1 MSQTYPQWPETAFPD
16 SLDGFTQYVNI
27 LASDGPL
34 IKKYLD
40 AMYAGNQTLA
50 NQYLEQIP
58 NYAQKIITAGDL
70 NRLVQALKA
79 IEAFYRND
87 IEDIIATKQAE
98 WETTINRFS
107 YQGTWASNTTY
118 AMNNIVSYSIQGV
131 KYVFLSVKD
140 NNRGVAP
147 SLTSTQ
153 YWHLLTV
160 QGEKGEAG
168 EGFAYVG
175 NWSSTQSYAVDDTV
189 TYNGVIYQ
197 ALQSNTN
204 IAPSTNYSTWKV
216 IMELDKVTIPIQA
229 TKPSGLANGNLWFN
243 TSSTVSGYHY
253 LLALTSPATASDIAT
268 GKQAYDQYGNLLI
281 GTKV

>member
-16 SLDGFTQYVNI
+16 SLDSFTQYVNI

-70 NRLVQALKA
+70 NKLVQALKA
-79 IEAFYRND
+79 IEAFYHDD
-87 IEDIIATKQAE
+87 IEDMIATKQAE

-107 YQGTWASNTTY
+107 YQGTWASNVTY

-160 QGEKGEAG
+160 QGKKGEAG

-175 NWSSTQSYAVDDTV
+175 NWSSTQSYAVNDTV

-204 IAPSTNYSTWKV
+204 IAPSINSSTWKV
-216 IMELDKVTIPIQA
+216 IMELEKVTIPIQA

-243 TSSTVSGYHY
+243 TATTLSGYYY
-253 LLALTSPATASDIAT
+253 LLGLTSPATASDIAK

-281 GTKV
+281 GTKA